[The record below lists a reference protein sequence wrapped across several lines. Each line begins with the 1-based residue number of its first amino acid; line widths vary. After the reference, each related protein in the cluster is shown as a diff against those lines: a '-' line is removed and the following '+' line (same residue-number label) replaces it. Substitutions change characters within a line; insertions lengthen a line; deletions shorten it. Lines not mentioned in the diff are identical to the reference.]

1 LHADGSDLAN
11 HSVACRCSV
20 SELRANQFPGKALP
34 IPSDIA
40 NELLFNLGRSRCG
53 PEIRQT
59 IPIRVVLKIAIGH
72 EIPLRHHAKTKKDKK
87 ANL

>member
-1 LHADGSDLAN
+1 
-11 HSVACRCSV
+11 VACGCSV

-40 NELLFNLGRSRCG
+40 NELLFNLGRSRG
-53 PEIRQT
+53 SPEIWQA

-72 EIPLRHHAKTKKDKK
+72 KIPLCHYAKTKKEKK
-87 ANL
+87 ENL

>member
-1 LHADGSDLAN
+1 
-11 HSVACRCSV
+11 VACGCAI
-20 SELRANQFPGKALP
+20 SELRANQFAREALS

-53 PEIRQT
+53 PEIRQA

-72 EIPLRHHAKTKKDKK
+72 KIPLRHHAKTKKEKK
-87 ANL
+87 ENL